1 MGYQS
6 VAKEGEGTTFES
18 PLSNKKVDSDKD
30 VIHAHR
36 VTHDG
41 YEYLAKINMKDLDQ
55 DSDFSPPKP
64 PVSMAS
70 STRNLGENER
80 GIVGSDSRSKVCLHK
95 SCYPF
100 SAIGEFGSATE
111 KGGCTGTVISPSTV
125 ITNAHCRFTKGKFTD
140 LNYFAP
146 GRYRKY
152 ATPITDD
159 DYEDEG
165 EVVNPY
171 GEWKVM
177 FWTVFSEFYVDEE
190 LKFDIALAS
199 FSQDLYRG
207 NARGTDDLNIGE
219 IPGYMGIEKSKNDSE
234 KLQKAT
240 VTGYPY
246 DKKEGEMWT
255 SGPCVGGFQKGY
267 DNEITYHGCDSVRGN
282 DGSAL
287 LDLERKIVYGLD
299 VAQASLSLD
308 NQDQVYVSLGVVFNK
323 AYIKTIKR
331 SAGIP

>member
-1 MGYQS
+1 MG
-6 VAKEGEGTTFES
+6 
-18 PLSNKKVDSDKD
+18 
-30 VIHAHR
+30 
-36 VTHDG
+36 
-41 YEYLAKINMKDLDQ
+41 
-55 DSDFSPPKP
+55 
-64 PVSMAS
+64 
-70 STRNLGENER
+70 
-80 GIVGSDSRSKVCLHK
+80 
-95 SCYPF
+95 
-100 SAIGEFGSATE
+100 
-111 KGGCTGTVISPSTV
+111 
-125 ITNAHCRFTKGKFTD
+125 
-140 LNYFAP
+140 
-146 GRYRKY
+146 
-152 ATPITDD
+152 
-159 DYEDEG
+159 
-165 EVVNPY
+165 
-171 GEWKVM
+171 
-177 FWTVFSEFYVDEE
+177 EE

-219 IPGYMGIEKSKNDSE
+219 ITGYMGIEKSKNDSE

-240 VTGYPY
+240 VTEYPY

-267 DNEITYHGCDSVRGN
+267 DNEMGN

-308 NQDQVYVSLGVVFNK
+308 NQDQVSVSLGVVFNK